1 MACCVDSEDPDSQAA
16 ADACCALGEQR
27 QNSESVGR
35 LLAAAVPAENL
46 TQNTITFLSAVPV
59 LQGPRIDVG
68 ERDHVAS
75 TSDTHLLLSV
85 FLI

>member
-1 MACCVDSEDPDSQAA
+1 MACCVGSQDHGSQAA
-16 ADACCALGEQR
+16 ADSCCALGEQR
-27 QNSESVGR
+27 QNSESAGR
-35 LLAAAVPAENL
+35 LLAAAVPAAGV

-59 LQGPRIDVG
+59 LQGSRVDVG

-75 TSDTHLLLSV
+75 TSDTQLLLSV